1 MRRNSNMKP
10 IPEYE
15 GQWCTSACYN
25 DYDCPHEERFEEEMG
40 IRHVDVKSNKE
51 TTHYE
56 VVVVEGKPMTKVDNN
71 VFLK

>member
-1 MRRNSNMKP
+1 MKP

-40 IRHVDVKSNKE
+40 IRHVDVKSNKK

-56 VVVVEGKPMTKVDNN
+56 VVVVEGKPMIN
-71 VFLK
+71 VEGTILLK